1 MKHAKRTVSI
11 IDACS
16 DPKLFGPWF
25 KRRASWQNWFTFLA
39 ALFALPMTPEQLAV
53 FTQCTGRAVPP
64 ATAFNEVWLCIG
76 RRGGKSFILAL
87 IAVFLAC
94 FHEYRQYLAAGER
107 GTIVII
113 AQDRKAARTIFRFV
127 KGLLHGVPML
137 KRMIER
143 QTADSFDLTNRITI
157 EIQTASFRST
167 RGYTLVAALCDEI
180 AFWRSDES
188 ANPDKEILQ
197 ALRPAMATIPGAM
210 LLCASSPYARRG
222 VLWDAHRKH
231 FGKDDSP
238 VLVWQAPTRTM
249 NPSVPQ
255 SVIDAAME
263 ADSASA
269 LAEYGAQFRTDV
281 ESFIAREVV
290 DQAVIPGRYE
300 LPRINV
306 GVAYVAFIDPS
317 GGSSDSMTLAISHME
332 SDRAILDAIREVKP
346 PFSPDATAKEFAD
359 TIRSYGIASCLGD
372 RYGGLWPRE
381 RFAAHGVDYQVA
393 TMPKSDLYLAALPML
408 NSGRVELLDL
418 PRLTNQLCS
427 LERRTARGGRDS
439 IDHAPGAHD
448 DIINSAAGAI
458 VYASQRQ
465 AQAIPIVC
473 PIVVGRSAE
482 PSPIPGQQ
490 SATELYYEWV
500 ASGGGSKWWGPV

>member
-1 MKHAKRTVSI
+1 VITI
-11 IDACS
+11 LDAIR
-16 DPKLFGPWF
+16 DPKLFQPWF
-25 KRRASWQNWFTFLA
+25 RKRSASWDNWLVFLS
-39 ALFALPMTPEQLAV
+39 ALFALPLTPPQLAV
-53 FTQCTGRAVPP
+53 YQQCTGRELPL
-64 ATAFNEVWLCIG
+64 ATAVNEVWLCIG

-113 AQDRKAARTIFRFV
+113 AQDRKAARAIFRFV

-167 RGYTLVAALCDEI
+167 RGYTLVGALCDEI

-197 ALRPAMATIPGAM
+197 ALRPSMATIPNAM
-210 LLCASSPYARRG
+210 LLCASSPYARKG
-222 VLWDAHRKH
+222 VLWEAHKKH
-231 FGKDDSP
+231 FGKDSP
-238 VLVWQAPTRTM
+238 VLVWQAPTRVM

-281 ESFIAREVV
+281 ESFISREVV
-290 DQAVIPGRYE
+290 DQAVILGRHE
-300 LPRINV
+300 LPQIDGV
-306 GVAYVAFIDPS
+306 GYVAFIDPS
-317 GGSSDSMTLAISHME
+317 GGSSDSMTLGICHME
-332 SDRAILDAIREVKP
+332 NDRVILDCVREVKP
-346 PFSPDATAKEFAD
+346 PFSPDSVTKEFSD
-359 TIRSYGIASCLGD
+359 VIKSYGIASCRSD
-372 RYGGLWPRE
+372 RYGGAWPRE
-381 RFAAHGVDYQVA
+381 RFAVHGIDVQTA
-393 TMPKSDLYLAALPML
+393 TMPKSDIYLALLPLL

-418 PRLTNQLCS
+418 PRLSNQLCVS
-427 LERRTARGGRDS
+427 KDGRREVVATRS
-439 IDHAPGAHD
+439 IIHW
-448 DIINSAAGAI
+448 
-458 VYASQRQ
+458 
-465 AQAIPIVC
+465 
-473 PIVVGRSAE
+473 E
-482 PSPIPGQQ
+482 PTTI
-490 SATELYYEWV
+490 
-500 ASGGGSKWWGPV
+500 